1 MNDDR
6 IEGTARTVGGKVQE
20 AAGRITGDAKTRV
33 EGEINQAAG
42 RAQNLYGQARDAA
55 ADAVEAIPQVVSR
68 YSGSLRLL
76 FDRLICAPE
85 AVTRTLRSRAA
96 RVCAAHE

>member
-42 RAQNLYGQARDAA
+42 RAQNLYGQGRDAA
-55 ADAVEAIPQVVSR
+55 ADAVEAIEEGAETIEDVVRDFVESR
-68 YSGSLRLL
+68 PYTTAAIALGIGW
-76 FDRLICAPE
+76 LIG
-85 AVTRTLRSRAA
+85 TLGRR
-96 RVCAAHE
+96 R

>member
-33 EGEINQAAG
+33 
-42 RAQNLYGQARDAA
+42 
-55 ADAVEAIPQVVSR
+55 
-68 YSGSLRLL
+68 
-76 FDRLICAPE
+76 
-85 AVTRTLRSRAA
+85 
-96 RVCAAHE
+96 